1 MSNKEICVLC
11 NQKATKNAIHCDRCN
26 KWEHKACANV
36 SDNIYAEINDVPMNI
51 RFFCTPCC
59 SVISSILEMHVAL
72 DSVTSSITAKLGN
85 LAKSLDD
92 VSNKLSHQLQEI
104 EAKLSTTDNFEEKS
118 SKFLKNIDAQ
128 LSDQLRNMGS
138 KFQAT
143 DADKQLSHQL
153 QEIKSKL
160 LEPNTAFKKQL
171 KALENVSKQACSTS
185 VDTASKIVGEYRDME
200 RRQWNLMF

>member
-1 MSNKEICVLC
+1 MATQVNKRTRRLTDSPNKEICILC
-11 NQKATKNAIHCDRCN
+11 NQKATKNAIQCDRCN

-59 SVISSILEMHVAL
+59 SVVSSILEMHVAL

-85 LAKSLDD
+85 LEDKVAKSLDD

-118 SKFLKNIDAQ
+118 SKFSKNIDA
-128 LSDQLRNMGS
+128 
-138 KFQAT
+138 
-143 DADKQLSHQL
+143 
-153 QEIKSKL
+153 
-160 LEPNTAFKKQL
+160 
-171 KALENVSKQACSTS
+171 
-185 VDTASKIVGEYRDME
+185 
-200 RRQWNLMF
+200 